1 MEDIP
6 SPPRRRIAITIA
18 VPASIVADVPHL
30 REKTAKI
37 GLLARG
43 AAIFRVEEVGVYL
56 DAEDAECRRSLGLVC
71 KILSYIA
78 SPQYLRRSLFRRD
91 PDLKYVGI
99 LPPLRTP
106 NHPLVTRMANLRSG
120 EYREGAILSS
130 SEGESTVEIGVE
142 RPLKVKGS
150 LNIGT
155 RVTTRIIDPP
165 KGLGEIVGRESVD
178 VYWGFT
184 VSAHRSSL
192 GDLLEKR
199 GREYDAVIATSRF
212 GKPIAAIKG
221 DLSNL
226 LAKSRSMLLIF
237 GSPSEG
243 VAGILARENVNLEA
257 SVDAVVNTVPH
268 QGTATIRTEEAV
280 IASLAV
286 LDSMM
291 IEGMKLG
298 P

>member
-1 MEDIP
+1 MESP
-6 SPPRRRIAITIA
+6 PPPPRRRISIGIA

-43 AAIFRVEEVGVYL
+43 AAIFRVEEVAVYL
-56 DAEDAECRRSLGLVC
+56 DTGGVECSRSLDLVC
-71 KILSYIA
+71 KVLEYVS
-78 SPQYLRRSLFRRD
+78 SPQYLRKILFHKD
-91 PDLKYVGI
+91 PELKFVGI

-106 NHPLVTRMANLRSG
+106 DHPLVTRMANLRDG

-150 LNIGT
+150 FKTGT
-155 RVTTRIIDPP
+155 RVTTRMIDPRS
-165 KGLGEIVGRESVD
+165 GIGEIVERDSVD
-178 VYWGFT
+178 VYWGFM

-192 GDLLEKR
+192 GDLL
-199 GREYDAVIATSRF
+199 RERKCDAVIAASRF
-212 GKPIAAIKG
+212 GKPVTAIWG
-221 DLSNL
+221 DLSKL
-226 LAKSRSMLLIF
+226 LARSRNMLLIF

-243 VAGILARENVNLEA
+243 VAAILARENVNLEA
-257 SVDAVVNTVPH
+257 SVDAVVNTVPL

-286 LDSMM
+286 LDSM
-291 IEGMKLG
+291 IEGMKFG
-298 P
+298 S

>member
-1 MEDIP
+1 MEYP
-6 SPPRRRIAITIA
+6 PPPPRRRISIAIA

-43 AAIFRVEEVGVYL
+43 AAIFRVEEVAVYL
-56 DAEDAECRRSLGLVC
+56 DADGAECSRSLGLVC
-71 KILSYIA
+71 KVLEYVS
-78 SPQYLRRSLFRRD
+78 SPQYLRKILFPQD
-91 PDLKYVGI
+91 PELKFVGI

-106 NHPLVTRMANLRSG
+106 DHPLATRMANLRVG
-120 EYREGAILSS
+120 EYREGAVLSS
-130 SEGESTVEIGVE
+130 RRGELNVEIGVE
-142 RPLKVKGS
+142 RPLKVRGS
-150 LNIGT
+150 FKTGT
-155 RVTTRIIDPP
+155 RVTTRVIEPHDGI
-165 KGLGEIVGRESVD
+165 GEIADRDSVD
-178 VYWGFT
+178 AYWGFR

-192 GDLLEKR
+192 GDLLRERKR
-199 GREYDAVIATSRF
+199 DAVIAASRF
-212 GKPIAAIKG
+212 GRPVTAIWG
-221 DLSNL
+221 DLSEL
-226 LAKSRSMLLIF
+226 LAKSRDMLMIF

-257 SVDAVVNTVPH
+257 SVDAVVNTVPL

-286 LDSMM
+286 FDSM

-298 P
+298 S

>member
-1 MEDIP
+1 MEALP
-6 SPPRRRIAITIA
+6 PPPRRRIAITIA
-18 VPASIVADVPHL
+18 IPASIVADVPHL

-43 AAIFRVEEVGVYL
+43 AAIFRVEEVAVYL
-56 DAEDAECRRSLGLVC
+56 DTDDAECSRSLGLVC
-71 KILSYIA
+71 KILAYVS
-78 SPQYLRRSLFRRD
+78 SPQYLRKSLFHRD
-91 PDLKYVGI
+91 PELKFVGI

-106 NHPLVTRMANLRSG
+106 DHPLVSRMANLRNG
-120 EYREGAILSS
+120 EYREGVILSS
-130 SEGESTVEIGVE
+130 SRGESTVEIGVE

-150 LNIGT
+150 FKTGA
-155 RVTTRIIDPP
+155 RVTTRMIDPP
-165 KGLGEIVGRESVD
+165 NDLGGIVERDSVD
-178 VYWGFT
+178 VYWGFK

-192 GDLLEKR
+192 GDLLREKER
-199 GREYDAVIATSRF
+199 GVVIAASRF
-212 GKPIAAIKG
+212 GKPVTAIWG
-221 DLSNL
+221 DLSKL
-226 LAKSRSMLLIF
+226 LAKSRGMLLIF

-257 SVDAVVNTVPH
+257 SVDAVINTVPL

-286 LDSMM
+286 LDSM

-298 P
+298 S